1 MREEM
6 RGDIKKWTSEE
17 EKQEQEIVTIARG
30 GCESSTRHGGAVAG
44 HDTGV
49 REANKSR
56 RRKYAR
62 AKYRLARR
70 REPTNRPALMRDL
83 YFMFL

>member
-1 MREEM
+1 MREPST
-6 RGDIKKWTSEE
+6 R
-17 EKQEQEIVTIARG
+17 RG
-30 GCESSTRHGGAVAG
+30 GVVAEYG
-44 HDTGV
+44 TGV

-56 RRKYAR
+56 RRKYAW